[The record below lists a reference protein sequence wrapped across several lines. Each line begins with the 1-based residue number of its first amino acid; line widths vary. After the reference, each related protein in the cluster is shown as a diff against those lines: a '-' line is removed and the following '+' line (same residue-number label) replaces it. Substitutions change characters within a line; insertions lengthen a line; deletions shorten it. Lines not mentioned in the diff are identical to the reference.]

1 LSASFREGVVN
12 TYPRVRISG
21 DARQRG
27 RAYGEQA
34 RERVRLSRDRYAE
47 VFAHAAGWNWEQAV
61 ESAARYEKPIR
72 DLALDVMQEIEGIAE
87 GSGLPVG
94 DVLAI
99 NARTEIIFAA
109 SAREAAAQRAAR
121 ARECTALA
129 LLSSRTRSG
138 RPLLAQNWD
147 WLPHAFETVVVL
159 EVEQPGDQPN
169 FVTLVEAG
177 LLAKASM
184 NSAGLGVATNALVSS
199 ADRGEQGIPYHV
211 MLRLMAGCE
220 TMTDALKVVQAA
232 PRSSSANYLIAHAD
246 DVAVNI
252 EAAPG
257 DFRTLSWQIPQDGSL
272 VHTNHFLSL
281 PPGVDE
287 VSLYAMPDSL
297 IRLQRAAGQLSGSRT
312 WDVKAIGELLA
323 DHAGWPVGICGHPDP
338 RQQPIDRDA
347 TVLSVVMD
355 LAERQMWLASGSP
368 CTHAFEQLS
377 FGGLLDKPSALGR
390 ARRGSLAD
398 GER

>member
-1 LSASFREGVVN
+1 MN
-12 TYPRVRISG
+12 TYPRLRISG

-34 RERVRLSRDRYAE
+34 RERIQLSRASYAE
-47 VFAHAAGWNWEQAV
+47 IFANTAGWSWEQAV
-61 ESAARYEKPIR
+61 ASAARYEKPIR
-72 DLALDVMQEIEGIAE
+72 DLAPDVMQEIEGIAE
-87 GSGLPVG
+87 GSGLPAG

-129 LLSSRTRSG
+129 LLSRRTRAG

-147 WLPHAFETVVVL
+147 WMPHAFETVVVL
-159 EVEQPGDQPN
+159 EVEQPDDRPN

-184 NSAGLGVATNALVSS
+184 NSAGLGVVTNALVSS
-199 ADRGEQGIPYHV
+199 ADRGEPGIPYHV

-220 TMTDALKVVQAA
+220 TLTDAAAMAQAA

-246 DVAVNI
+246 DVAVNV

-257 DFRTLSWQIPQDGSL
+257 DFRALSWQIPQDGSL
-272 VHTNHFLSL
+272 AHTNHFLSL

-297 IRLQRAAGQLSGSRT
+297 IRLQRVTGELSGGAT
-312 WDVKAIGELLA
+312 WDVKAIGELLS
-323 DHAGWPVGICGHPDP
+323 DHAGWPTSICGHPDP
-338 RQQPIDRDA
+338 RVQPIDQDA

-368 CTHAFEQLS
+368 CTHPFEQLS
-377 FGGLLDKPSALGR
+377 FGGLLDKPSSLSGARDAALSQTVSN
-390 ARRGSLAD
+390 A
-398 GER
+398 

>member
-1 LSASFREGVVN
+1 VN
-12 TYPRVRISG
+12 TYPRLRISG

-34 RERVRLSRDRYAE
+34 RERIQFSRDSYAE
-47 VFAHAAGWNWEQAV
+47 IFAKTVGWSWEQAV
-61 ESAARYEKPIR
+61 ASAARYEKPIR
-72 DLALDVMQEIEGIAE
+72 DLAPDVMQEIEGIAE
-87 GSGLPVG
+87 GSGLPAG

-121 ARECTALA
+121 ARECTAL
-129 LLSSRTRSG
+129 
-138 RPLLAQNWD
+138 
-147 WLPHAFETVVVL
+147 
-159 EVEQPGDQPN
+159 N

-184 NSAGLGVATNALVSS
+184 NSAGLGVVTNALVSS
-199 ADRGEQGIPYHV
+199 ADRGEPGIPYHV

-220 TMTDALKVVQAA
+220 TLTDALKVAQAA

-246 DVAVNI
+246 DVAVNV

-257 DFRTLSWQIPQDGSL
+257 DFRALSWQIPQDGSL
-272 VHTNHFLSL
+272 AHTNHFLSL

-297 IRLQRAAGQLSGSRT
+297 IRLQRVAGELSGSAT
-312 WDVKAIGELLA
+312 WDVKAIGELLS
-323 DHAGWPVGICGHPDP
+323 DHAGWPPSICGHPDP
-338 RQQPIDRDA
+338 RMRPIDQDA

-355 LAERQMWLASGSP
+355 LAQRQMWLASGNP
-368 CTHAFEQLS
+368 CTHPFEQLS
-377 FGGLLDKPSALGR
+377 FGGLLDKPSSLSGARDAAL
-390 ARRGSLAD
+390 SQTVSNV
-398 GER
+398 

>member
-1 LSASFREGVVN
+1 VS
-12 TYPRVRISG
+12 TYPRLRVSG

-34 RERVRLSRDRYAE
+34 RDRIRLSRDAYE
-47 VFAHAAGWNWEQAV
+47 EIFANTAGWSWEQAAS
-61 ESAARYEKPIR
+61 SAARYEKPVR
-72 DLALDVMQEIEGIAE
+72 DLAPEVMREIEGIAE
-87 GSGLPVG
+87 GSGLAVR
-94 DVLAI
+94 DVLAM
-99 NARTEIIFAA
+99 NARTEIIYAA
-109 SAREAAAQRAAR
+109 SARQAAAQRATQ

-129 LLSSRTRSG
+129 LLSRRTRAG

-147 WLPHAFETVVVL
+147 WMPHALETVVVL
-159 EVEQPGDQPN
+159 EVEQPGDRPN

-184 NSAGLGVATNALVSS
+184 NSAGLGVVTNALVSS
-199 ADRGEQGIPYHV
+199 ADRGEPGIPYHV

-220 TMTDALKVVQAA
+220 TLTDALRVVQAA

-246 DVAVNI
+246 DVAVDV

-257 DFRTLSWQIPQDGSL
+257 DFRALSWHIPQDGSL

-287 VSLYAMPDSL
+287 VSLYAVPDSL
-297 IRLQRAAGQLSGSRT
+297 IRLQRVAGELGSSAT
-312 WDVKAIGELLA
+312 WDVKAIGELLS
-323 DHAGWPVGICGHPDP
+323 DHAGWPASVCGHPDP
-338 RQQPIDRDA
+338 RVQPVEQDA

-355 LAERQMWLASGSP
+355 LAERQMWLASGNP
-368 CTHAFEQLS
+368 CTHPFEQLS
-377 FGGLLDKPSALGR
+377 FGQLLDKPSSLSA
-390 ARRGSLAD
+390 ARDAD
-398 GER
+398 AGKS